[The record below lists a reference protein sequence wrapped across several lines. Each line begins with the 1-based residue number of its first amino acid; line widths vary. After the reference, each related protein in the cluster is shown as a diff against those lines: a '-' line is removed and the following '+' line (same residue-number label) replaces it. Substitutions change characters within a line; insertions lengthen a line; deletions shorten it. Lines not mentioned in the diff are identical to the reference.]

1 LCGKSVIQKISS
13 KTKTTAM
20 KILKF
25 FPVLLLSSIFL
36 QANAQTEIPKG
47 FKKGTIVLADNSSLS
62 GYIKDNIRSNASVTL
77 VNETGGNK
85 KSYNGSDLN
94 SAEIEGVKFLCIS
107 GDFFKVISQG
117 ELCFLQK
124 ASDASGKV
132 SYNGNEAIF
141 SNGTEGKPNDYFIYN
156 GKNKELKLVSKK
168 NFDEV
173 VAKTFAG
180 NTAATDKAKT
190 ANGDVAQLKDAV
202 DLYNSRNNK

>member
-1 LCGKSVIQKISS
+1 
-13 KTKTTAM
+13 M

-47 FKKGTIVLADNSSLS
+47 FKKGTIVLADNTSQS

-77 VNETGGNK
+77 VNETGGDK
-85 KSYNGSDLN
+85 KSYNGADLN
-94 SAEIEGVKFLCIS
+94 SAEIDGTKFLCIS

-124 ASDASGKV
+124 SSDASGKV

-180 NTAATDKAKT
+180 NTAAIDKAKT

-202 DLYNSRNNK
+202 DVYNNRNNK

>member
-1 LCGKSVIQKISS
+1 MKRV
-13 KTKTTAM
+13 
-20 KILKF
+20 KILSA
-25 FPVLLLSSIFL
+25 VILCIAFL

-47 FKKGTIVLADNSSLS
+47 YKKGTIVLADNSSQS

-85 KSYNGSDLN
+85 KSYNGSELI
-94 SAEIEGVKFLCIS
+94 SAEIEGAKYFCIH
-107 GDFFKVISQG
+107 GDFFRVISQG
-117 ELCFLQK
+117 ELNFLQK
-124 ASDASGKV
+124 SSDASGKV

-156 GKNKELKLVSKK
+156 NKNKELKLVSKK

-180 NTAATDKAKT
+180 NSAAIDKAKT

-202 DLYNSRNNK
+202 EVYNNSNNK